1 MDNDAFVI
9 GGARTHVAK
18 YGGALS
24 HIRLDDLLGQTMAA
38 ACSRVDV
45 ALERV

>member
-9 GGARTHVAK
+9 GGARTPVAK
-18 YGGALS
+18 YGGKLS

-38 ACSRVDV
+38 ACGRVDV
-45 ALERV
+45 PFERV